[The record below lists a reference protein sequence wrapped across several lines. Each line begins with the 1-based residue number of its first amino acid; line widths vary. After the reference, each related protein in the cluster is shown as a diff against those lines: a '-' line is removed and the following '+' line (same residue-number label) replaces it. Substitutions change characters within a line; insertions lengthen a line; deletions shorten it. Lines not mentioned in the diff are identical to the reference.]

1 MPVQAR
7 LGRQCC
13 MPAQGSVMKAVL
25 YACTGQCYD
34 GSAVCLYRAV
44 L

>member
-13 MPAQGSVMKAVL
+13 MTAQGSVMKAVL
-25 YACTGQCYD
+25 YDCTGK
-34 GSAVCLYRAV
+34 VRKAV
-44 L
+44 LYDCTG

>member
-1 MPVQAR
+1 MPV
-7 LGRQCC
+7 
-13 MPAQGSVMKAVL
+13 QGSVMKAVPCACTGKVRKAVL
-25 YACTGQCYD
+25 YDCTGQCYE